1 MSKNEKITDIKPFLK
16 NNSAELPEKRHNAY
30 ISDPFLKKCL
40 LLNSENIAE
49 KFKLKD
55 LFDL

>member
-1 MSKNEKITDIKPFLK
+1 MSNNEKITDIKPFLK
-16 NNSAELPEKRHNAY
+16 KDSGEASEKRRSAY
-30 ISDPFLKKCL
+30 HSDPFLKKCL
-40 LLNSENIAE
+40 LLNSENVAE

>member
-1 MSKNEKITDIKPFLK
+1 MSKNEKITEIKPFLK
-16 NNSAELPEKRHNAY
+16 NDSAKNSEKRCSAY
-30 ISDPFLKKCL
+30 HSDPFLKKCL